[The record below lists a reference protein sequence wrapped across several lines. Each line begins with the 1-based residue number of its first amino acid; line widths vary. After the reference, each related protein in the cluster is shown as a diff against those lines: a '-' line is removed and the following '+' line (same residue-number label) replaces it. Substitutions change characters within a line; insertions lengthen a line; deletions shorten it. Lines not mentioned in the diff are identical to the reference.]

1 MTTTSALNIDAVR
14 QTIEARLEVLHDEI
28 VGKLGEMA
36 EVLQSLDHIGDRAD
50 LSVADDT
57 SSSELADA
65 SRDLA
70 EYRQGLAALKRLDHD
85 LYGVCSDCAEPIPDD
100 RLQAQPFAVRCLDC
114 QTHSE
119 KASGIRHESM

>member
-1 MTTTSALNIDAVR
+1 MTTTSSLNIDAVR

-36 EVLQSLDHIGDRAD
+36 KVLQSLDHIGDRAD

-57 SSSELADA
+57 SSSDLADA

-85 LYGVCSDCAEPIPDD
+85 LYGLCIDCAEPIPED
-100 RLQAQPFAVRCLDC
+100 RLQAQPFAVRCLGC

-119 KASGIRHESM
+119 KASGVRHESM

>member
-1 MTTTSALNIDAVR
+1 MTTTSSLNTDVVR

-28 VGKLGEMA
+28 VSKLGEMA

-57 SSSELADA
+57 SSSDLADA
-65 SRDLA
+65 SRDIA

-85 LYGVCSDCAEPIPDD
+85 LYGLCTDCAEPIPDD
-100 RLQAQPFAVRCLDC
+100 RLRAQPFAVRCLGC
-114 QTHSE
+114 QTQSE